1 VRAVFMRRANKPK
14 WLGRICSGQASVHK
28 LHITHSSNVL
38 DAVEKPPAA
47 PASASEASAA
57 SAAGASE
64 AAGTTLSSKDNKVQ
78 FVIPQNISGAFE
90 DKLADGNLLPEG
102 VPAEQVTLLQHN
114 DDADLTLSVV
124 QTGKTD
130 KAADKLF
137 ADLKKEIE
145 SDQSVKDAQVD
156 AATADSVAYRYTQ
169 ANENTTT
176 RESCI
181 AHLSADKELA
191 VVCATSGQMS
201 ANELKDLLA
210 NSVKFN

>member
-1 VRAVFMRRANKPK
+1 MSAKTLSTQYALLIAAAISLAACGDNPASPAASSTPAVP
-14 WLGRICSGQASVHK
+14 
-28 LHITHSSNVL
+28 SS
-38 DAVEKPPAA
+38 APAA
-47 PASASEASAA
+47 PAASSASAAA
-57 SAAGASE
+57 SAAE
-64 AAGTTLSSKDNKVQ
+64 AASITLDSKDNKVQ
-78 FVIPQNISGAFE
+78 LVITQNISGAFQ
-90 DKLADGNLLPEG
+90 DKLADANLLPEG
-102 VPAEQVTLLQHN
+102 VPAEQVTLLQRN

-156 AATADSVAYRYTQ
+156 AATADSMAYRYTQ
-169 ANENTTT
+169 ANDGNATN
-176 RESCI
+176 ESCI

-201 ANELKDLLA
+201 TNELKDLLA
-210 NSVKFN
+210 SSVKFN

>member
-1 VRAVFMRRANKPK
+1 MSSKIISLKQQALLIAAAIGLAACGDQQPANPAASTPAAV
-14 WLGRICSGQASVHK
+14 S
-28 LHITHSSNVL
+28 T
-38 DAVEKPPAA
+38 PAA

-156 AATADSVAYRYTQ
+156 AATAE

>member
-1 VRAVFMRRANKPK
+1 MSAKTLSTQYA
-14 WLGRICSGQASVHK
+14 LLIAAAISLAACSDNPASPAA
-28 LHITHSSNVL
+28 SS
-38 DAVEKPPAA
+38 APAAPSSAPAA
-47 PASASEASAA
+47 PAASSASAAAA
-57 SAAGASE
+57 SAAE
-64 AAGTTLSSKDNKVQ
+64 AASITLDSKDNKVQ
-78 FVIPQNISGAFE
+78 LVITQNISGAFQ
-90 DKLADGNLLPEG
+90 DKLADANLLPEG
-102 VPAEQVTLLQHN
+102 VPAEQVTLLQRN

-169 ANENTTT
+169 ANDGNATN
-176 RESCI
+176 ESCI

-210 NSVKFN
+210 SSVKFN

>member
-1 VRAVFMRRANKPK
+1 M
-14 WLGRICSGQASVHK
+14 
-28 LHITHSSNVL
+28 
-38 DAVEKPPAA
+38 
-47 PASASEASAA
+47 
-57 SAAGASE
+57 
-64 AAGTTLSSKDNKVQ
+64 
-78 FVIPQNISGAFE
+78 
-90 DKLADGNLLPEG
+90 
-102 VPAEQVTLLQHN
+102 PAEQVTLLQHN

-169 ANENTTT
+169 ANENTIT

-210 NSVKFN
+210 SSVKFN

>member
-1 VRAVFMRRANKPK
+1 MSSKIISLKKQALLIAAAIGLAACGDQPANPAASTPAAVSA
-14 WLGRICSGQASVHK
+14 
-28 LHITHSSNVL
+28 
-38 DAVEKPPAA
+38 PAA
-47 PASASEASAA
+47 PAAASEASAA
-57 SAAGASE
+57 SVAGASE
-64 AAGTTLSSKDNKVQ
+64 AAGTT
-78 FVIPQNISGAFE
+78 QNISGAFE
-90 DKLADGNLLPEG
+90 EKLADGNLLPEG

-169 ANENTTT
+169 ANENAST

>member
-1 VRAVFMRRANKPK
+1 MSAKTLSTQYALLIAAAISLAACGDNP
-14 WLGRICSGQASVHK
+14 ASPAA
-28 LHITHSSNVL
+28 SS
-38 DAVEKPPAA
+38 APAAPSSAPAA
-47 PASASEASAA
+47 PAASSASAAAA
-57 SAAGASE
+57 SAAEVASI
-64 AAGTTLSSKDNKVQ
+64 TLDSKDNKVQ
-78 FVIPQNISGAFE
+78 LVITQNISGAFQ
-90 DKLADGNLLPEG
+90 DKLADANLLPEG
-102 VPAEQVTLLQHN
+102 VPTEQVTLLQRN

-169 ANENTTT
+169 ANDGNATN
-176 RESCI
+176 ESCI

-191 VVCATSGQMS
+191 IVCATSGQMS

-210 NSVKFN
+210 SSVKFN

>member
-1 VRAVFMRRANKPK
+1 MSAKTLSTQYALLIAAAISLAACGDNPASPAV
-14 WLGRICSGQASVHK
+14 
-28 LHITHSSNVL
+28 SSTP
-38 DAVEKPPAA
+38 AVPSSAPAA
-47 PASASEASAA
+47 PAASSASAAAA
-57 SAAGASE
+57 SAAE
-64 AAGTTLSSKDNKVQ
+64 AASITLDSKDNKVQ
-78 FVIPQNISGAFE
+78 LVITQNISGAFQ
-90 DKLADGNLLPEG
+90 DKLADANLLPEG
-102 VPAEQVTLLQHN
+102 VPAEQVTLLQRN

-137 ADLKKEIE
+137 ADLKREIE

-169 ANENTTT
+169 ANDGNATN
-176 RESCI
+176 ESCI

-210 NSVKFN
+210 SSVKFN

>member
-1 VRAVFMRRANKPK
+1 MSAKTLSTQYALLIAAAISLAACGDNP
-14 WLGRICSGQASVHK
+14 ASPAA
-28 LHITHSSNVL
+28 SS
-38 DAVEKPPAA
+38 APAAPSSAPAA
-47 PASASEASAA
+47 PAASSASAAAA
-57 SAAGASE
+57 SAAE
-64 AAGTTLSSKDNKVQ
+64 AASITLDSKDNKVQ
-78 FVIPQNISGAFE
+78 LVITQNISGAFQ
-90 DKLADGNLLPEG
+90 DKLADANLLPEG
-102 VPAEQVTLLQHN
+102 VPAEQVTLLQRN

-169 ANENTTT
+169 ANDGNATN
-176 RESCI
+176 ESCI

-201 ANELKDLLA
+201 ANELKDLLES
-210 NSVKFN
+210 SVKFN